1 MRSRVAAARDPV
13 VEDLPRTPAAAVRPQ
28 ITEME
33 VRQLFVRRIY
43 RSSFL
48 GLVTLLTLASPAS
61 AEPGPPTPDDQLTG
75 IVNHLRLWLAGLL
88 SVGATLM
95 LTVAGWLYMTAGGNP
110 TQIEKAKTAFR
121 SALVGYALAA
131 LAPIL
136 VGVLK
141 GLTA

>member
-1 MRSRVAAARDPV
+1 MFIRRIYTSCLVALVGLLTLA
-13 VEDLPRTPAAAVRPQ
+13 TPAAAAEGAPTSTTTTVP
-28 ITEME
+28 
-33 VRQLFVRRIY
+33 
-43 RSSFL
+43 
-48 GLVTLLTLASPAS
+48 PA
-61 AEPGPPTPDDQLTG
+61 DQLGPIIT
-75 IVNHLRLWLAGLL
+75 HLRLWLAGLL
-88 SVGATLM
+88 GIGATLM
-95 LTVAGWLYMTAGGNP
+95 LTVAGWLYMTAGGST